1 MSEQPSGTEPPR
13 SAHRFGG
20 GARVPIVAALVALLV
35 IGGLIDRVP
44 GQAHVPAVAS
54 IQPVP
59 VAAPA
64 LALSSSWFCA
74 GATDTH
80 VRGSTSRGPVPGAV
94 IIANS
99 GLATATGVVTLVP
112 NSGTPVPVPVTVA
125 PDSQKIVNEDIRGG
139 AQWIGA
145 VVDIDAG
152 AVAVEQQV
160 DGPSGRA
167 ATPCATAGSSQWYFT
182 TGATLINAGVV
193 LSLLNPYSTDAVVDL
208 SFTTNQ
214 GFEQPQEFQGI
225 VVPPGHLVAV
235 NLGTHL
241 RRRQAIAT
249 TVNARSGRLVA
260 WKTDVAVNP
269 SAHQAVLGTPAAS
282 APFADPATPVA
293 GITLA
298 LGMPAPALTWTW
310 ADGITGNGVDE
321 RYVIYNP
328 GPGVAQLRLALNLDQ
343 GVAEP
348 FDLSVGPEQVIT
360 VVSSQEVRI
369 PAGVSHAAVLQ
380 SVNGVPVAAERTLAA
395 ASPSAWSGLGELP
408 GGRLAASRWL
418 LADTGADRNHDGTV
432 VVYNPGSGPAETVI
446 EGLSGRAQIPLLAVT
461 VGAGRRA
468 AVHLNSL
475 RTVLNEPLV
484 VSASVPVYV
493 ETDFYG
499 NGSTPGISLSF
510 GVPLTP

>member
-1 MSEQPSGTEPPR
+1 MSEPRSGTEPPR
-13 SAHRFGG
+13 PAHRFGG

-35 IGGLIDRVP
+35 IGGLIDRLP
-44 GQAHVPAVAS
+44 GQAHVSAVAS

-80 VRGSTSRGPVPGAV
+80 LRGSTNHGPASGAV

-99 GLATATGVVTLVP
+99 GLVTATGVVTLVP
-112 NSGTPVPVPVTVA
+112 YGGSPVSVPVTVA
-125 PDSQKIVNEDIRGG
+125 PDSRTVVNEDIRGG

-145 VVDIDAG
+145 IVDIDAG

-160 DGPSGRA
+160 DGPLGRA
-167 ATPCATAGSSQWYFT
+167 ASPCATAGSSQWYFA
-182 TGATLINAGVV
+182 TGATLINASVV

-214 GFEQPQEFQGI
+214 GLEQPQEFQGI
-225 VVPPGHLVAV
+225 VVPPGQLVAV

-249 TVNARSGRLVA
+249 TITARSGRLVA
-260 WKTDVAVNP
+260 WKTDMATEP
-269 SAHQAVLGTPAAS
+269 APHQALLGTPAAS
-282 APFADPATPVA
+282 APFADPATPLP

-328 GPGVAQLRLALNLDQ
+328 GNGVAQLQLGLNLDQ

-380 SVNGVPVAAERTLAA
+380 SLNGVPVVAERTLAA
-395 ASPSAWSGLGELP
+395 SSPSTWSGLGELP

-418 LADTGADRNHDGTV
+418 LADNGADGNHDGMV
-432 VVYNPGSGPAETVI
+432 VVYNPGPAPAQTVI
-446 EGLSGRAQIPLLAVT
+446 EGLSGRAQVPLIAVT

-475 RTVLNEPLV
+475 RAVLDEPLV
-484 VSASVPVYV
+484 VSASRPVYV
-493 ETDFYG
+493 ESDFYG
-499 NGSTPGISLSF
+499 KGSTPGISLSF

>member
-1 MSEQPSGTEPPR
+1 MSEQAPGTEPSRPAR
-13 SAHRFGG
+13 RFGG
-20 GARVPIVAALVALLV
+20 RNRLLIVAVLVALLV

-44 GQAHVPAVAS
+44 GQARVPAVAAV
-54 IQPVP
+54 QPVP

-80 VRGSTSRGPVPGAV
+80 ARGSSSHGPASGTVV
-94 IIANS
+94 IANS

-112 NSGTPVPVPVTVA
+112 NGGTPVPVPVTVA
-125 PDSQKIVNEDIRGG
+125 PDSRTMVNEDVRGG
-139 AQWIGA
+139 APWIGA
-145 VVDIDAG
+145 IVDIDAG

-160 DGPSGRA
+160 DGPLGRA
-167 ATPCATAGSSQWYFT
+167 ATPCATAGSSQWYFA

-214 GFEQPQEFQGI
+214 GLEQPQEFQGI
-225 VVPPGHLVAV
+225 VVPPGQLVAV

-260 WKTDVAVNP
+260 WKTAVATEPAPN
-269 SAHQAVLGTPAAS
+269 QALLGTPAAS

-293 GITLA
+293 GVTLA
-298 LGMPAPALTWTW
+298 LGMPAAALTWTW
-310 ADGITGNGVDE
+310 ADGITGTGVDE

-328 GPGVAQLRLALNLDQ
+328 DNGVAQLKLALNLDQ

-348 FDLSVGPEQVIT
+348 FDLSVGPEQMIT

-369 PAGVSHAAVLQ
+369 PAGVSHTAVLQ
-380 SVNGVPVAAERTLAA
+380 SLNGVPVVAERTLAA
-395 ASPSAWSGLGELP
+395 ASPSTWSGLGELP

-418 LADTGADRNHDGTV
+418 LADAGADRNHDGMV
-432 VVYNPGSGPAETVI
+432 VVYNPGPAPAQTVI
-446 EGLSGRAQIPLLAVT
+446 EGLSGRAQVPLIAVT
-461 VGAGRRA
+461 VGAGRRV

-475 RTVLNEPLV
+475 RPVLDEPLV
-484 VSASVPVYV
+484 VSASQPVFV
-493 ETDFYG
+493 ESDFYG
-499 NGSTPGISLSF
+499 KGSTPGINLSF